1 MTPLKNKFSR
11 IMQSTKTVVQDL
23 TYLSMTNQK
32 GRKSS
37 VVEINFKY
45 KQLKG
50 IISLTKL
57 SFRLE
62 ESYNIY
68 LLHELMLLL
77 LLLSKQINFLHF
89 ADSTN
94 WLVWIDSDLLEKYST
109 SKCNMPYLVTSLL
122 ACCSCFC
129 SGNDASPLLKFSIM
143 DSSVLLCDISLH
155 LLRFAN
161 EVTTFASVLKSPW
174 HAST

>member
-94 WLVWIDSDLLEKYST
+94 
-109 SKCNMPYLVTSLL
+109 
-122 ACCSCFC
+122 
-129 SGNDASPLLKFSIM
+129 
-143 DSSVLLCDISLH
+143 
-155 LLRFAN
+155 
-161 EVTTFASVLKSPW
+161 
-174 HAST
+174 

>member
-68 LLHELMLLL
+68 LLHELMLIL

-94 WLVWIDSDLLEKYST
+94 
-109 SKCNMPYLVTSLL
+109 
-122 ACCSCFC
+122 
-129 SGNDASPLLKFSIM
+129 
-143 DSSVLLCDISLH
+143 
-155 LLRFAN
+155 
-161 EVTTFASVLKSPW
+161 
-174 HAST
+174 

>member
-1 MTPLKNKFSR
+1 MTPLKNNFSR

-68 LLHELMLLL
+68 LLHELMLIL

-94 WLVWIDSDLLEKYST
+94 
-109 SKCNMPYLVTSLL
+109 
-122 ACCSCFC
+122 
-129 SGNDASPLLKFSIM
+129 
-143 DSSVLLCDISLH
+143 
-155 LLRFAN
+155 
-161 EVTTFASVLKSPW
+161 
-174 HAST
+174 

>member
-57 SFRLE
+57 SLGRILQ
-62 ESYNIY
+62 Y
-68 LLHELMLLL
+68 L
-77 LLLSKQINFLHF
+77 S
-89 ADSTN
+89 ST
-94 WLVWIDSDLLEKYST
+94 
-109 SKCNMPYLVTSLL
+109 
-122 ACCSCFC
+122 
-129 SGNDASPLLKFSIM
+129 
-143 DSSVLLCDISLH
+143 
-155 LLRFAN
+155 
-161 EVTTFASVLKSPW
+161 
-174 HAST
+174 